1 MAKKVDFSS
10 IVESK
15 GESTWYKQAIDD
27 TARYKQAKEIEVEKN
42 ILAAR
47 AKYETEKNGKSIEER
62 KKLQKELNKYIK
74 QQHKQLEDECDD
86 YKKQLSEIE
95 LARDL
100 RNLEKLQQERKN
112 IYKQEEVDKANAQLS
127 LISDQI
133 KLDAEVTKVRSKDY
147 QAYVSLMQK
156 SDAIRLQASIQA
168 EKEARKLLASTLAKD
183 PTALKAFKNEGKD
196 KIKELKKQ
204 LKEANTV
211 QDINRAKQ
219 LKQQLKDE
227 KAARKQYLED
237 NADVIADADREVAE
251 NYRKELAEKD
261 ANSTVKRDGTINVD
275 KLKNSRDAAAA
286 SGDLAGQLSGA
297 LKVALGTGW
306 NKALSSVD
314 DYLAAYTQNFTSVTT
329 RLQNSGYTYENINK
343 VFKANTAANPY
354 VRYDKLLTKLNSLVE
369 EGVAKGVAQ
378 RAFLGTIAEEVATT
392 FDATQASLLQI
403 VRIQQTDTTAQR
415 LGLEANLTR
424 LFNYYF
430 GDTSYLSQA
439 FDSVQ
444 QTLIGTSSQMS
455 ADASIEFE
463 YIVQKWLGSLGSVG
477 VDSSTLQTIAE
488 GINYLGTGNVEAL
501 SSNSA
506 LQNLLVMSANRA
518 GLNYGT
524 LLTKGLNSSETN
536 TLLKSLIQYVQE
548 ISNSNNNVVKSA
560 YANLFGVKI
569 SDMAAFNNLD
579 STVINQIYQ
588 QAMTSNDT
596 ITELQWQLGQ
606 ADKRYHLSTKIQNLL
621 DNTFMG
627 IGMGVANNAATYGLY
642 KAASMLEAITGGINL
657 PVISI
662 MGNSFDPKMSL
673 EGLIKTGVV
682 GFSAIGQL
690 VSSIGNIFSGSALDI
705 NKWDVNTNKGKGFR
719 GFTNGNAVSQTT
731 SQATYVSNS
740 NATGTKQALVDQ
752 QKAEASTVSGE
763 EDKDNPFSKKATDE
777 GGADYWTNILLAI
790 QDAVTGVLDVR
801 VTNTV
806 QLAGMSNM
814 QYNDSSTAQGPS
826 TL

>member
-168 EKEARKLLASTLAKD
+168 EKEARKLLASALAKD
-183 PTALKAFKNEGKD
+183 STALKAYKAEGKD
-196 KIKELKKQ
+196 KLKELKKQ
-204 LKEANTV
+204 LKEANKAEDT
-211 QDINRAKQ
+211 NRATQ
-219 LKQQLKDE
+219 LKRQIKDE
-227 KAARKQYLED
+227 KEARSEIIASAEKETAESYRQQL
-237 NADVIADADREVAE
+237 AD
-251 NYRKELAEKD
+251 KD
-261 ANSTVKRDGTINVD
+261 ANSTIKRDGTINID

-286 SGDLAGQLSGA
+286 NGDLVGQLTGA

-306 NKALSSVD
+306 NKAMSSID
-314 DYLAAYTQNFTSVTT
+314 DYLATYTQNFTSVTT

-455 ADASIEFE
+455 AGASIEFE

-524 LLTKGLNSSETN
+524 ILTNGLGINDTN
-536 TLLKSLIQYVQE
+536 KLLKSLIQYVQE

-569 SDMAAFNNLD
+569 SDMAAFNNLN
-579 STVINQIYQ
+579 STVIDQLYQ
-588 QAMTSNDT
+588 QAMTSSDT
-596 ITELQWQLGQ
+596 ITELNWQLGQ

-752 QKAEASTVSGE
+752 QKAEASTVSGNDE
-763 EDKDNPFSKKATDE
+763 QENPFSKKATDE

-806 QLAGMSNM
+806 QLAGMNNT
-814 QYNDSSTAQGPS
+814 QYNDSSIAQGPG

>member
-27 TARYKQAKEIEVEKN
+27 TARYRQAKEIEVEKN

-47 AKYETEKNGKSIEER
+47 AKYEAEKNGKSIEER
-62 KKLQKELNKYIK
+62 KRLQKELNKYIK
-74 QQHKQLEDECDD
+74 QQHNQLEDECDD

-112 IYKQEEVDKANAQLS
+112 VYKQEEVDKANAQLS

-156 SDAIRLQASIQA
+156 SDAIRLQASVQA
-168 EKEARKLLASTLAKD
+168 EKEARKLLASALAKD
-183 PTALKAFKNEGKD
+183 STALKAYKAEGKD
-196 KIKELKKQ
+196 KLKELKKQ
-204 LKEANTV
+204 LKEANKAEDT
-211 QDINRAKQ
+211 NRAAQ
-219 LKQQLKDE
+219 LKQQIKDE
-227 KAARKQYLED
+227 KEARSEIIASAEKETAESYRQQL
-237 NADVIADADREVAE
+237 AD
-251 NYRKELAEKD
+251 KD
-261 ANSTVKRDGTINVD
+261 ANSTIKRDGTINID

-286 SGDLAGQLSGA
+286 NGDLVGQLTGA

-306 NKALSSVD
+306 NKAMSSVD

-506 LQNLLVMSANRA
+506 LQNLLVMSANKA

-524 LLTKGLNSSETN
+524 ILTNGLGINDTN
-536 TLLKSLIQYVQE
+536 KLLKSLIQYVQE

-579 STVINQIYQ
+579 NTVINQIYQ

-642 KAASMLEAITGGINL
+642 KAASMLEDITGGINL
-657 PVISI
+657 PLVSV
-662 MGNSFDPKMSL
+662 MGNSFDLKMSL
-673 EGLIKTGVV
+673 ESLIKTGVV

-763 EDKDNPFSKKATDE
+763 EDKDNPFSKKATDK

-801 VTNTV
+801 VTNTA
-806 QLAGMSNM
+806 QLAGNGNM

>member
-15 GESTWYKQAIDD
+15 GESTWYKKAIDE
-27 TARYKQAKEIEVEKN
+27 TARYRQAKEIEVEKN

-47 AKYETEKNGKSIEER
+47 ARYETEKNGKSIEER
-62 KKLQKELNKYIK
+62 KRLQKELNKYIK
-74 QQHKQLEDECDD
+74 QQYQQLEDECDD
-86 YKKQLSEIE
+86 YKKQLSEIQ
-95 LARDL
+95 LAREL

-112 IYKQEEVDKANAQLS
+112 IDKQEEVDKANAQLQ

-133 KLDAEVTKVRSKDY
+133 RLDADVAKVRSKDY

-156 SDAIRLQASIQA
+156 SDAIRLQASVQA
-168 EKEARKLLASTLAKD
+168 EKEARKLLASALAKD
-183 PTALKAFKNEGKD
+183 QTALKAYKAEGKD
-196 KIKELKKQ
+196 KLKELKNQ
-204 LKEANTV
+204 LKEANKAEDT
-211 QDINRAKQ
+211 NRAAQ
-219 LKQQLKDE
+219 LKQQIKDE
-227 KAARKQYLED
+227 KEARSEIIASAEKETAESYRQQL
-237 NADVIADADREVAE
+237 AD
-251 NYRKELAEKD
+251 KD
-261 ANSTVKRDGTINVD
+261 ANSAIKRDGTINID
-275 KLKNSRDAAAA
+275 KLKNSRDSAAAN
-286 SGDLAGQLSGA
+286 GDLVGQLAGA

-306 NKALSSVD
+306 NKAMSSVD

-455 ADASIEFE
+455 ANASIEFE

-506 LQNLLVMSANRA
+506 LQNLLVMSANKA

-524 LLTKGLNSSETN
+524 ILTNGLGINDTN
-536 TLLKSLIQYVQE
+536 KLLKSLIQYVQE

-579 STVINQIYQ
+579 NTVINQIYQ

-642 KAASMLEAITGGINL
+642 KAASMLEDITGGINL
-657 PVISI
+657 PLVSV
-662 MGNSFDPKMSL
+662 MGNSFDLKMSL

-752 QKAEASTVSGE
+752 QKAEASTVSGNE
-763 EDKDNPFSKKATDE
+763 EQENPFSKKATDE

-806 QLAGMSNM
+806 QLAGMTNT
-814 QYNDSSTAQGPS
+814 QYNDGSTSQGPG

>member
-27 TARYKQAKEIEVEKN
+27 TARYRQAKEIEVEKN

-62 KKLQKELNKYIK
+62 KRLQKELNKYIK
-74 QQHKQLEDECDD
+74 QQHNQLEDECDD

-112 IYKQEEVDKANAQLS
+112 VYKQEEVDKANAQLS
-127 LISDQI
+127 LIQDQI

-156 SDAIRLQASIQA
+156 SDAIRLQASVQA
-168 EKEARKLLASTLAKD
+168 EKEARKLLASALAKD
-183 PTALKAFKNEGKD
+183 STALKAYKAEGKD
-196 KIKELKKQ
+196 KLKELKKQ
-204 LKEANTV
+204 LKEANKAEDT
-211 QDINRAKQ
+211 NRATQ
-219 LKQQLKDE
+219 LKRQIKDE
-227 KAARKQYLED
+227 KEARSEIIASAEKETAESYRQQL
-237 NADVIADADREVAE
+237 AD
-251 NYRKELAEKD
+251 KD
-261 ANSTVKRDGTINVD
+261 ANSTVKRDGTINID

-286 SGDLAGQLSGA
+286 NGDLAGQLAGA
-297 LKVALGTGW
+297 LKVALGMGW
-306 NKALSSVD
+306 NKAMSSVD
-314 DYLAAYTQNFTSVTT
+314 DYLATYTQNFTSVTT

-588 QAMTSNDT
+588 QAMTSSDT
-596 ITELQWQLGQ
+596 ITELNWQLGQ

-657 PVISI
+657 PVISF

-673 EGLIKTGVV
+673 ESLIKTGVV

-752 QKAEASTVSGE
+752 QKAEASTVSGNDE
-763 EDKDNPFSKKATDE
+763 QENPFSKKATDK

-806 QLAGMSNM
+806 QLAGMNNT
-814 QYNDSSTAQGPS
+814 QYNDSSIAQGPG

>member
-1 MAKKVDFSS
+1 MAKKAYAGDIASGAGRDT
-10 IVESK
+10 E
-15 GESTWYKQAIDD
+15 YKKAIDD
-27 TARYKQAKEIEVEKN
+27 MAQYKELKLKEVEKN
-42 ILAAR
+42 IQNAR
-47 AKYETEKNGKSIEER
+47 LKYEADTNGKSLQER
-62 KKLQKELNKYIK
+62 KELEKAYSKYVEQQRKELDAYDE
-74 QQHKQLEDECDD
+74 QL
-86 YKKQLSEIE
+86 KEISY
-95 LARDL
+95 AREL
-100 RNLEKLQQERKN
+100 RNLRKLQQDRKN
-112 IYKQEEVDKANAQLS
+112 VFAQEEIDRANSDLALVT
-127 LISDQI
+127 DQI
-133 KLDAEVTKVRSKDY
+133 KFDAEVTKVRSKNY
-147 QAYVSLMQK
+147 QAYMNLMQN
-156 SDAIRLQASIQA
+156 ANHIQAMQTQANIQA
-168 EKEARKLLASTLAKD
+168 ERDARKLLASELAKD
-183 PTALKAFKNEGKD
+183 PTALKAYKAESKD
-196 KIKELKKQ
+196 KLKELKNQ
-204 LKEANTV
+204 LKDANKIKDT
-211 QDINRAKQ
+211 DRAKQ
-219 LKQQLKDE
+219 LKQQIKDE
-227 KAARKQYLED
+227 KEARSEIID
-237 NADVIADADREVAE
+237 SAE
-251 NYRKELAEKD
+251 KETAESYRKELAEKD
-261 ANSTVKRDGTINVD
+261 ANSTVKRDGTINID
-275 KLKNSRDAAAA
+275 KLKDSRDAAAA
-286 SGDLAGQLSGA
+286 NGDIAGQLAGA

-343 VFKANTAANPY
+343 VFKKNTAANPY
-354 VRYDKLLTKLNSLVE
+354 VRYDNLLTKLNSLVE
-369 EGVAKGVAQ
+369 EGIATNVAQ

-403 VRIQQTDTTAQR
+403 VRIQQSDTTAKR

-439 FDSVQ
+439 FDSIQ

-524 LLTKGLNSSETN
+524 LLTNGLNSSETN

-588 QAMTSNDT
+588 QAMTSSDT
-596 ITELQWQLGQ
+596 ITELNWQLGQ

-627 IGMGVANNAATYGLY
+627 IGMGVANNAATYGMY
-642 KAASMLEAITGGINL
+642 KAASMLEDITGGINL
-657 PVISI
+657 PLVSI
-662 MGNSFDPKMSL
+662 MGNSFDLKMSL
-673 EGLIKTGVV
+673 ESLIKTGVV

-752 QKAEASTVSGE
+752 QKSEASTVSGE
-763 EDKDNPFSKKATDE
+763 EEQDNPFSKKAE
-777 GGADYWTNILLAI
+777 NGQEADYWTNILLAI
-790 QDAVTGVLDVR
+790 RDAVTGVLDVK
-801 VTNTV
+801 VTNAV
-806 QLAGMSNM
+806 QLVGTGI
-814 QYNDSSTAQGPS
+814 YNDGNNAQNPG

>member
-15 GESTWYKQAIDD
+15 GESTWYKKAIDE
-27 TARYKQAKEIEVEKN
+27 TARYRQAKEIEVEKN

-47 AKYETEKNGKSIEER
+47 ARYETEQNGKSIEER
-62 KKLQKELNKYIK
+62 KRLQKELNKYIK

-86 YKKQLSEIE
+86 YKKQLSEIQ

-156 SDAIRLQASIQA
+156 SDAIRLQASVQA
-168 EKEARKLLASTLAKD
+168 EKEARKLLASALAKD
-183 PTALKAFKNEGKD
+183 STALKAYKAEGKD
-196 KIKELKKQ
+196 KLKELKKQ
-204 LKEANTV
+204 LKEANKAEDT
-211 QDINRAKQ
+211 NRAAQ
-219 LKQQLKDE
+219 LKQQIKDE
-227 KAARKQYLED
+227 KEARSEIIASAEKETAESYRQQL
-237 NADVIADADREVAE
+237 AD
-251 NYRKELAEKD
+251 KD
-261 ANSTVKRDGTINVD
+261 ANSTIKRDGTINID

-286 SGDLAGQLSGA
+286 NGDLVGQLTDA

-306 NKALSSVD
+306 NKAMSSVD

-455 ADASIEFE
+455 ANASIEFE

-506 LQNLLVMSANRA
+506 LQNLLVMSANKA

-524 LLTKGLNSSETN
+524 ILTNGLGINDTN
-536 TLLKSLIQYVQE
+536 KLLKSLIQYVQE

-642 KAASMLEAITGGINL
+642 KAASMLEDITGGINL
-657 PVISI
+657 PLVSV
-662 MGNSFDPKMSL
+662 MGNSFDLKMSL
-673 EGLIKTGVV
+673 ESLIKTGVV

-763 EDKDNPFSKKATDE
+763 EDKDNPFSKKATDK

-790 QDAVTGVLDVR
+790 QNAVTGILDVR
-801 VTNTV
+801 VTNTA

-814 QYNDSSTAQGPS
+814 QYSDSSTSQGPG

>member
-1 MAKKVDFSS
+1 MARKANLNST
-10 IVESK
+10 VESK

-27 TARYKQAKEIEVEKN
+27 TAKYRQAKEIEVEKN
-42 ILAAR
+42 ILAAK
-47 AKYETEKNGKSIEER
+47 AKYETEQNGKSIEER
-62 KKLQKELNKYIK
+62 KKLQKDLNKYIE
-74 QQHKQLEDECDD
+74 QQHKQLEDDCSE

-156 SDAIRLQASIQA
+156 SDAIRLHASIQA
-168 EKEARKLLASTLAKD
+168 EKEARKMLASALAKD
-183 PTALKAFKNEGKD
+183 PAALKAYKAESKD
-196 KIKELKKQ
+196 KLKELKNQ
-204 LKEANTV
+204 LKDANKLKDV
-211 QDINRAKQ
+211 DRAKQ
-219 LKQQLKDE
+219 LKQQIKDE
-227 KAARKQYLED
+227 KDARSEI
-237 NADVIADADREVAE
+237 IASAE
-251 NYRKELAEKD
+251 KETAESYRKELAEKD
-261 ANSTVKRDGTINVD
+261 ANSTVKRDGTINID
-275 KLKNSRDAAAA
+275 KLKDSRDAAAA
-286 SGDLAGQLSGA
+286 NGDIAGQLAGA

-314 DYLAAYTQNFTSVTT
+314 DYLATYTQNFTSVTT

-343 VFKANTAANPY
+343 VFKKNTAANPY
-354 VRYDKLLTKLNSLVE
+354 VRYDNLLTKLNSLVE
-369 EGVAKGVAQ
+369 EGIATNVAQ

-403 VRIQQTDTTAQR
+403 VRIQQSDTTAQR

-439 FDSVQ
+439 FDSIQ

-524 LLTKGLNSSETN
+524 LLTNGLNSSETN

-588 QAMTSNDT
+588 QAMTSSDT
-596 ITELQWQLGQ
+596 ISELNWQLGQ

-627 IGMGVANNAATYGLY
+627 IGMGVANNAATYGMY
-642 KAASMLEAITGGINL
+642 KAASMLEDITGGINL
-657 PVISI
+657 PLVSV
-662 MGNSFDPKMSL
+662 MGNSFDLKMSL
-673 EGLIKTGVV
+673 ESLIKTGVV

-690 VSSIGNIFSGSALDI
+690 VSSIGNIFSNSALDI

-752 QKAEASTVSGE
+752 QKSEASTVSGE
-763 EDKDNPFSKKATDE
+763 EEQDNPFSKKAE
-777 GGADYWTNILLAI
+777 NGQEADYWTNILLAI
-790 QDAVTGVLDVR
+790 RDAVTGVLDVK
-801 VTNTV
+801 VTNAV
-806 QLAGMSNM
+806 QLVGTGV
-814 QYNDSSTAQGPS
+814 YNDGNNAQNPG

>member
-15 GESTWYKQAIDD
+15 GESTWYKKAIDD
-27 TARYKQAKEIEVEKN
+27 AARYRQAKEIEVEKN

-47 AKYETEKNGKSIEER
+47 ARYETEKNGKSIEER
-62 KKLQKELNKYIK
+62 KRLQKELNKYIK
-74 QQHKQLEDECDD
+74 QQHNQLEDECDD

-112 IYKQEEVDKANAQLS
+112 IYKQEEVDNANAQLS

-156 SDAIRLQASIQA
+156 SDAIRLQASVQA
-168 EKEARKLLASTLAKD
+168 EKEARKLLASALAKD
-183 PTALKAFKNEGKD
+183 STALKAYKAEGKD
-196 KIKELKKQ
+196 KLKELKKQ
-204 LKEANTV
+204 LKEANKAEDT
-211 QDINRAKQ
+211 NRAAQ
-219 LKQQLKDE
+219 LKQQIKDE
-227 KAARKQYLED
+227 KEARSEIIASAEKETAESYRQQL
-237 NADVIADADREVAE
+237 AD
-251 NYRKELAEKD
+251 KD
-261 ANSTVKRDGTINVD
+261 ANSTIKRDGTINID

-286 SGDLAGQLSGA
+286 TGDLAGQLAGA
-297 LKVALGTGW
+297 LKVALGMGW
-306 NKALSSVD
+306 NKAMSSVD
-314 DYLAAYTQNFTSVTT
+314 DYLATYTQNFTSVTT

-506 LQNLLVMSANRA
+506 LQNLLVMSANKA

-524 LLTKGLNSSETN
+524 ILTNGLGINDTN
-536 TLLKSLIQYVQE
+536 KLLKSLIQYVQE

-579 STVINQIYQ
+579 NTVINQIYQ

-642 KAASMLEAITGGINL
+642 KAASMLEDITGGINL
-657 PVISI
+657 PLVSV
-662 MGNSFDPKMSL
+662 MGNSFDLKMSL
-673 EGLIKTGVV
+673 ESLIKTGVV

-752 QKAEASTVSGE
+752 QKAEASTVSGNDE
-763 EDKDNPFSKKATDE
+763 QENPFSKKAE
-777 GGADYWTNILLAI
+777 NGQEADYWTNILLVI
-790 QDAVTGVLDVR
+790 RDAVTGVLDVR
-801 VTNTV
+801 VTNAV

>member
-27 TARYKQAKEIEVEKN
+27 TARYRQAKEIEVEKN

-47 AKYETEKNGKSIEER
+47 ARYETEKNGKSIEER
-62 KKLQKELNKYIK
+62 KRLQKELNKYIK
-74 QQHKQLEDECDD
+74 QQHNQLEDECDD

-95 LARDL
+95 LARNL

-156 SDAIRLQASIQA
+156 SDAIRLQASVQA
-168 EKEARKLLASTLAKD
+168 EKEARKLLASALAKD
-183 PTALKAFKNEGKD
+183 STALKAYKAEGKD
-196 KIKELKKQ
+196 KLKELKKQ
-204 LKEANTV
+204 LKEANKAEDT
-211 QDINRAKQ
+211 NRAAQ
-219 LKQQLKDE
+219 LKQQIKDE
-227 KAARKQYLED
+227 KEARSEIIASAEKETAESYRQQL
-237 NADVIADADREVAE
+237 AD
-251 NYRKELAEKD
+251 KD
-261 ANSTVKRDGTINVD
+261 ANSTIKRDGTINID

-286 SGDLAGQLSGA
+286 NGDLVGQLTGA

-306 NKALSSVD
+306 NKAMSSVD

-455 ADASIEFE
+455 ANASIEFE

-506 LQNLLVMSANRA
+506 LQNLLVMSANKA

-524 LLTKGLNSSETN
+524 ILTNGLGINDTN
-536 TLLKSLIQYVQE
+536 KLLKSLIQYVQE

-579 STVINQIYQ
+579 NTVINQIYQ

-627 IGMGVANNAATYGLY
+627 IGMGVANNAATDGLY
-642 KAASMLEAITGGINL
+642 KAASTLEDITGGINL
-657 PVISI
+657 TLVSV
-662 MGNSFDPKMSL
+662 MGNSFDLKMSL
-673 EGLIKTGVV
+673 ESLIKTGIV

-752 QKAEASTVSGE
+752 QRAEASTVSGE
-763 EDKDNPFSKKATDE
+763 EDKDNPFSKKATDK

-806 QLAGMSNM
+806 QLAGMGNM
-814 QYNDSSTAQGPS
+814 QYNDGSTAQGPS

>member
-47 AKYETEKNGKSIEER
+47 ARYETEKNGKSIEER
-62 KKLQKELNKYIK
+62 KRLQKELNKYIK
-74 QQHKQLEDECDD
+74 QQHKQLEDECND
-86 YKKQLSEIE
+86 YTKQLSEIE

-127 LISDQI
+127 LIQDQI

-156 SDAIRLQASIQA
+156 SDAIRLQASVQA
-168 EKEARKLLASTLAKD
+168 EKEARKLLASALAKD
-183 PTALKAFKNEGKD
+183 STALKAYKAEGKD
-196 KIKELKKQ
+196 KLKELKKQ
-204 LKEANTV
+204 LKEANKAEDT
-211 QDINRAKQ
+211 NRATQ
-219 LKQQLKDE
+219 LKRQIKDE
-227 KAARKQYLED
+227 KEARSEIIASAEKETAESYRQQL
-237 NADVIADADREVAE
+237 AD
-251 NYRKELAEKD
+251 KD
-261 ANSTVKRDGTINVD
+261 ANSTIKRDGTINID

-286 SGDLAGQLSGA
+286 NGDLVGQLTGA

-306 NKALSSVD
+306 NKAMSSVD
-314 DYLAAYTQNFTSVTT
+314 DYLATYTQNFTSVTT

-455 ADASIEFE
+455 AGASIEFE

-524 LLTKGLNSSETN
+524 ILTNGLGINDTN
-536 TLLKSLIQYVQE
+536 KLLKSLIQYVQE

-569 SDMAAFNNLD
+569 SDMAAFNNLN
-579 STVINQIYQ
+579 STVIDQLYQ
-588 QAMTSNDT
+588 QAMTSSDT
-596 ITELQWQLGQ
+596 ITELNWQLGQ

-752 QKAEASTVSGE
+752 QKAEASTVSGNDE
-763 EDKDNPFSKKATDE
+763 QENPFSKKATDE

-806 QLAGMSNM
+806 QLAGMNNT
-814 QYNDSSTAQGPS
+814 QYNDSSIAQGPG

>member
-27 TARYKQAKEIEVEKN
+27 TARYRQAKEIEVEKN

-47 AKYETEKNGKSIEER
+47 ARYETEKNGKSIEER
-62 KKLQKELNKYIK
+62 KRLQKELNKYIK
-74 QQHKQLEDECDD
+74 QQHNQLEDECDD

-95 LARDL
+95 LARNL

-112 IYKQEEVDKANAQLS
+112 IYKQEEVDNANAQLS

-156 SDAIRLQASIQA
+156 SDAIRLQASVQA
-168 EKEARKLLASTLAKD
+168 EKEARKLLASALAKD
-183 PTALKAFKNEGKD
+183 STALKAYKAEGKD
-196 KIKELKKQ
+196 KLKELKKQ
-204 LKEANTV
+204 LKEANKAEDT
-211 QDINRAKQ
+211 NRAAQ
-219 LKQQLKDE
+219 LKQQIKDE
-227 KAARKQYLED
+227 KEARSEIIASAEKETAESYRQQL
-237 NADVIADADREVAE
+237 AD
-251 NYRKELAEKD
+251 KD
-261 ANSTVKRDGTINVD
+261 ANSTIKRDGTINID

-286 SGDLAGQLSGA
+286 NGDLVGQLAGA

-306 NKALSSVD
+306 NKAMSSVD

-343 VFKANTAANPY
+343 VFKSNTAANPY

-477 VDSSTLQTIAE
+477 VDSGTLQTIAE

-506 LQNLLVMSANRA
+506 LQNLLVMSANKA

-524 LLTKGLNSSETN
+524 ILTNGLGINDTN
-536 TLLKSLIQYVQE
+536 KLLKSLIQYVQE

-579 STVINQIYQ
+579 NTVINQIYQ

-642 KAASMLEAITGGINL
+642 KAASMLEDITGGINL
-657 PVISI
+657 PLVSV
-662 MGNSFDPKMSL
+662 MGNSFDLKMSL
-673 EGLIKTGVV
+673 ESLIKTGVV

-763 EDKDNPFSKKATDE
+763 EDKDNPFSKKATDK

-790 QDAVTGVLDVR
+790 QNAVTGILDVR
-801 VTNTV
+801 VTNTA

-814 QYNDSSTAQGPS
+814 QYSDSSTSQGPG

>member
-27 TARYKQAKEIEVEKN
+27 TARYRQTKEIEVEKN

-62 KKLQKELNKYIK
+62 KRLQKELNKYIK
-74 QQHKQLEDECDD
+74 QQHNQLEDECDD

-112 IYKQEEVDKANAQLS
+112 VYKQEEVDKANAQLS
-127 LISDQI
+127 LIQDQI

-156 SDAIRLQASIQA
+156 SDAIRLQASVQA
-168 EKEARKLLASTLAKD
+168 EKEARKLLASALAKD
-183 PTALKAFKNEGKD
+183 STALKAYKAEGKD
-196 KIKELKKQ
+196 KLKELKKQ
-204 LKEANTV
+204 LKEANKAEDT
-211 QDINRAKQ
+211 NRATQ
-219 LKQQLKDE
+219 LKRQIKDE
-227 KAARKQYLED
+227 KEARSEIIASAEKETAESYRQQL
-237 NADVIADADREVAE
+237 AD
-251 NYRKELAEKD
+251 KD
-261 ANSTVKRDGTINVD
+261 ANSTIKRDGTINID

-286 SGDLAGQLSGA
+286 NGDLVGQLTGA

-306 NKALSSVD
+306 NKAMSSID
-314 DYLAAYTQNFTSVTT
+314 DYLATYTQNFTSVTT

-455 ADASIEFE
+455 AGASIEFE

-524 LLTKGLNSSETN
+524 ILTNGLGINDTN
-536 TLLKSLIQYVQE
+536 KLLKSLIQYVQE

-569 SDMAAFNNLD
+569 SDMAAFNNLN
-579 STVINQIYQ
+579 STVIDQLYQ
-588 QAMTSNDT
+588 QAMTSSDT
-596 ITELQWQLGQ
+596 ITELNWQLGQ

-752 QKAEASTVSGE
+752 QKAEASTVSGNDE
-763 EDKDNPFSKKATDE
+763 QENPFSKKATDE

-806 QLAGMSNM
+806 QLAGMNNT
-814 QYNDSSTAQGPS
+814 QYNDSSIAQGPG

>member
-27 TARYKQAKEIEVEKN
+27 TARYRQAKEIEVEKN

-47 AKYETEKNGKSIEER
+47 ARYETEKNGKSIEER
-62 KKLQKELNKYIK
+62 KRLQKELNKYIK
-74 QQHKQLEDECDD
+74 QQHNQLEDECDD

-156 SDAIRLQASIQA
+156 SDAIRLQASVQA
-168 EKEARKLLASTLAKD
+168 EKEARKLLASALAKD
-183 PTALKAFKNEGKD
+183 STALKAYKAEGKD
-196 KIKELKKQ
+196 KLKELKKQ
-204 LKEANTV
+204 LKEANKAEDT
-211 QDINRAKQ
+211 NRAAQ
-219 LKQQLKDE
+219 LKQQIKDE
-227 KAARKQYLED
+227 KEARSEIIASAEKETAESYRQQL
-237 NADVIADADREVAE
+237 AD
-251 NYRKELAEKD
+251 KD
-261 ANSTVKRDGTINVD
+261 ANSTIKRDGTINTD

-286 SGDLAGQLSGA
+286 NGDLAGQLAGA

-306 NKALSSVD
+306 NKAMSSVD

-369 EGVAKGVAQ
+369 EGIAKGVAQ

-506 LQNLLVMSANRA
+506 LQNLLVMSANKA

-524 LLTKGLNSSETN
+524 ILTNGLGINDTN
-536 TLLKSLIQYVQE
+536 KLLKSLIQYVQE

-579 STVINQIYQ
+579 NTVINQIYQ

-642 KAASMLEAITGGINL
+642 KAASMLEDITGGINL
-657 PVISI
+657 PLVSV
-662 MGNSFDPKMSL
+662 MGNSFDLKMSL
-673 EGLIKTGVV
+673 ESLIKTGVV

-763 EDKDNPFSKKATDE
+763 EDKDNPFSKKAE
-777 GGADYWTNILLAI
+777 NGQEADYWTNILLVI
-790 QDAVTGVLDVR
+790 RDAVTGVLDVR
-801 VTNTV
+801 VTNAV

>member
-15 GESTWYKQAIDD
+15 GESTWYKKAIDD
-27 TARYKQAKEIEVEKN
+27 AARYRQAKEIEVEKN

-47 AKYETEKNGKSIEER
+47 ARYETEKNGKSIEER
-62 KKLQKELNKYIK
+62 KRLQKELNKYIK
-74 QQHKQLEDECDD
+74 QQHNQLEDECDD

-112 IYKQEEVDKANAQLS
+112 IYKQEEVDNANAQLS

-156 SDAIRLQASIQA
+156 SDAIRLQASVQA
-168 EKEARKLLASTLAKD
+168 EKEARKLLASALAKD
-183 PTALKAFKNEGKD
+183 STALKAYKAEGKD
-196 KIKELKKQ
+196 KLKELKKQ
-204 LKEANTV
+204 LKEANKAEDT
-211 QDINRAKQ
+211 NRAAQ
-219 LKQQLKDE
+219 LKQQIKDE
-227 KAARKQYLED
+227 KEARSEIIASAEKETAESYRQQL
-237 NADVIADADREVAE
+237 AD
-251 NYRKELAEKD
+251 KD
-261 ANSTVKRDGTINVD
+261 ANSTIKRDGTINID

-286 SGDLAGQLSGA
+286 TGDLAGQLAGA
-297 LKVALGTGW
+297 LKVALGMGW
-306 NKALSSVD
+306 NKAMSSVD
-314 DYLAAYTQNFTSVTT
+314 DYLATYTQNFTSVTT

-506 LQNLLVMSANRA
+506 LQNLLVMSANKA

-524 LLTKGLNSSETN
+524 ILTNGLGINDTN
-536 TLLKSLIQYVQE
+536 KLLKSLIQYVQE

-579 STVINQIYQ
+579 NTVINQIYQ

-642 KAASMLEAITGGINL
+642 KAASMLEDITGGINL
-657 PVISI
+657 PLVSV
-662 MGNSFDPKMSL
+662 MGNSFDLKMSL
-673 EGLIKTGVV
+673 ESLIKTGVV

-752 QKAEASTVSGE
+752 QKAEASTVSGNDE
-763 EDKDNPFSKKATDE
+763 QENPFSKKAE
-777 GGADYWTNILLAI
+777 NGQEADYWTNILLVI
-790 QDAVTGVLDVR
+790 RDAVTGVLDVR
-801 VTNTV
+801 VTNAV

-814 QYNDSSTAQGPS
+814 QYNDSSTAQGPG

>member
-27 TARYKQAKEIEVEKN
+27 TARYRQAKEIEVEKN

-62 KKLQKELNKYIK
+62 KRLQKELNKYIK
-74 QQHKQLEDECDD
+74 QQHNQLEDECDD

-112 IYKQEEVDKANAQLS
+112 VYKQEEVDKANAQLS
-127 LISDQI
+127 LIQDQI

-156 SDAIRLQASIQA
+156 SDAIRLQASVQA
-168 EKEARKLLASTLAKD
+168 EKEARKLLASALAKD
-183 PTALKAFKNEGKD
+183 STALKAYKAEGKD
-196 KIKELKKQ
+196 KLKELKKQ
-204 LKEANTV
+204 LKEANKAEDT
-211 QDINRAKQ
+211 NRATQ
-219 LKQQLKDE
+219 LKRQIKDE
-227 KAARKQYLED
+227 KEARSEIIASAEKETAESYRQQL
-237 NADVIADADREVAE
+237 AD
-251 NYRKELAEKD
+251 KD
-261 ANSTVKRDGTINVD
+261 ANSTIKRDGTINID

-286 SGDLAGQLSGA
+286 NGDLVGQLTGA

-306 NKALSSVD
+306 NKAMSSVD
-314 DYLAAYTQNFTSVTT
+314 DYLATYTQNFTSVTT

-455 ADASIEFE
+455 AGASIEFE

-524 LLTKGLNSSETN
+524 ILTNGLGINDTN
-536 TLLKSLIQYVQE
+536 KLLKSLIQYVQE

-569 SDMAAFNNLD
+569 SDMAAFNNLN
-579 STVINQIYQ
+579 STVIDQLYQ
-588 QAMTSNDT
+588 QAMTSSDT
-596 ITELQWQLGQ
+596 ITELNWQLGQ

-752 QKAEASTVSGE
+752 QKAEASTVSGNDE
-763 EDKDNPFSKKATDE
+763 QENPFSKKATDE

-806 QLAGMSNM
+806 QLAGMNNT
-814 QYNDSSTAQGPS
+814 QYNDSSIAQGPG

>member
-27 TARYKQAKEIEVEKN
+27 TARYRQAKEIEVEKN

-47 AKYETEKNGKSIEER
+47 ARYETEKNGKSIEER
-62 KKLQKELNKYIK
+62 KRLQKELNKYIK
-74 QQHKQLEDECDD
+74 QQHNQLEDECDD

-95 LARDL
+95 LARNL

-112 IYKQEEVDKANAQLS
+112 IYKQEEVDNANAQLS

-156 SDAIRLQASIQA
+156 SDAIRLQASVQA
-168 EKEARKLLASTLAKD
+168 EKEARKLLASALAKD
-183 PTALKAFKNEGKD
+183 STALKAYKAEGKD
-196 KIKELKKQ
+196 KLKELKKQ
-204 LKEANTV
+204 LKEANKAEDT
-211 QDINRAKQ
+211 NRAAQ
-219 LKQQLKDE
+219 LKQQIKDE
-227 KAARKQYLED
+227 KEARSEIIASAEKETAESYRQQL
-237 NADVIADADREVAE
+237 AD
-251 NYRKELAEKD
+251 KD
-261 ANSTVKRDGTINVD
+261 ANSTVKRDGTINID

-286 SGDLAGQLSGA
+286 NGDLVGQLTGA

-306 NKALSSVD
+306 NKAMSSVD

-477 VDSSTLQTIAE
+477 VDSGTLQTIAE

-506 LQNLLVMSANRA
+506 LQNLLVMSANKA

-524 LLTKGLNSSETN
+524 ILTNGLGINDTN
-536 TLLKSLIQYVQE
+536 KLLKSLIQYVQE

-579 STVINQIYQ
+579 NTVINQIYQ

-642 KAASMLEAITGGINL
+642 KAASMLEDITGGINL
-657 PVISI
+657 PLVSV
-662 MGNSFDPKMSL
+662 MGNSFDLKMSL
-673 EGLIKTGVV
+673 ESLIKTGVV

-752 QKAEASTVSGE
+752 QKAEASTVSGNDE
-763 EDKDNPFSKKATDE
+763 QENPFSKKATDK

-801 VTNTV
+801 ITNTA
-806 QLAGMSNM
+806 QLAGMGNM

>member
-27 TARYKQAKEIEVEKN
+27 TARYRQAKEIEVEKN

-47 AKYETEKNGKSIEER
+47 ARYETEKNGKSIEER
-62 KKLQKELNKYIK
+62 KRLQKELNKYIK
-74 QQHKQLEDECDD
+74 QQHNQLEDECDD

-112 IYKQEEVDKANAQLS
+112 VYKQEEVDKANAQLS

-156 SDAIRLQASIQA
+156 SDAIRLQASVQA
-168 EKEARKLLASTLAKD
+168 EKEARKLLASALAKD
-183 PTALKAFKNEGKD
+183 STALKAYKAEGKD
-196 KIKELKKQ
+196 KLKELKKQ
-204 LKEANTV
+204 LKEANKAEDT
-211 QDINRAKQ
+211 NRAAQ
-219 LKQQLKDE
+219 LKQQIKDE
-227 KAARKQYLED
+227 KEARSEIIASAEKETAESYRQQL
-237 NADVIADADREVAE
+237 AD
-251 NYRKELAEKD
+251 KD
-261 ANSTVKRDGTINVD
+261 ANSTIKRDGTINID

-286 SGDLAGQLSGA
+286 NGDLVGQLTGA

-306 NKALSSVD
+306 NKAMSSVD

-455 ADASIEFE
+455 ADESIEFE

-524 LLTKGLNSSETN
+524 LLTNGLNSSETN
-536 TLLKSLIQYVQE
+536 TLLKSLIQYVKE

-642 KAASMLEAITGGINL
+642 KAYA
-657 PVISI
+657 
-662 MGNSFDPKMSL
+662 
-673 EGLIKTGVV
+673 
-682 GFSAIGQL
+682 
-690 VSSIGNIFSGSALDI
+690 
-705 NKWDVNTNKGKGFR
+705 
-719 GFTNGNAVSQTT
+719 
-731 SQATYVSNS
+731 AT
-740 NATGTKQALVDQ
+740 
-752 QKAEASTVSGE
+752 
-763 EDKDNPFSKKATDE
+763 
-777 GGADYWTNILLAI
+777 LLATPI
-790 QDAVTGVLDVR
+790 PIPINVL
-801 VTNTV
+801 
-806 QLAGMSNM
+806 SN
-814 QYNDSSTAQGPS
+814 NF
-826 TL
+826 

>member
-1 MAKKVDFSS
+1 MARKANLNST
-10 IVESK
+10 VESK

-27 TARYKQAKEIEVEKN
+27 TAKYRQAKEIEVEKN
-42 ILAAR
+42 ILAAK
-47 AKYETEKNGKSIEER
+47 AKYETEQNGKSIEER
-62 KKLQKELNKYIK
+62 KKLQKDLNKYIE
-74 QQHKQLEDECDD
+74 QQHKQLEDDCSE

-156 SDAIRLQASIQA
+156 SDAIRLHASIQA
-168 EKEARKLLASTLAKD
+168 EKEARKMLASALAKD
-183 PTALKAFKNEGKD
+183 PAALKAYKAESKD
-196 KIKELKKQ
+196 KLKELKNQ
-204 LKEANTV
+204 LKDANKLKDV
-211 QDINRAKQ
+211 DRAKQ
-219 LKQQLKDE
+219 LKQQIKDE
-227 KAARKQYLED
+227 KDARSEI
-237 NADVIADADREVAE
+237 IASAE
-251 NYRKELAEKD
+251 KETAESYRKELAEKD
-261 ANSTVKRDGTINVD
+261 ANSAVKRDGTINID
-275 KLKNSRDAAAA
+275 KLKDSRDAAAA
-286 SGDLAGQLSGA
+286 NGDIAGQLAGA

-314 DYLAAYTQNFTSVTT
+314 DYLATYTQNFTSVTT

-343 VFKANTAANPY
+343 VFKKNTAANPY
-354 VRYDKLLTKLNSLVE
+354 VRYDNLLTKLNSLVE
-369 EGVAKGVAQ
+369 EGIATNVAQ

-403 VRIQQTDTTAQR
+403 VRIQQSDTTAQR

-439 FDSVQ
+439 FDSIQ

-518 GLNYGT
+518 GLNYGE
-524 LLTKGLNSSETN
+524 LLTNGLNSSETN

-588 QAMTSNDT
+588 QAMTSSDT
-596 ITELQWQLGQ
+596 ITELNWQLGQ

-627 IGMGVANNAATYGLY
+627 IGMGVANNAATYGMY
-642 KAASMLEAITGGINL
+642 KAASMLEDITGGINL
-657 PVISI
+657 PLVSI
-662 MGNSFDPKMSL
+662 MGNSFDLKMSL
-673 EGLIKTGVV
+673 ESLIKTGVV

-690 VSSIGNIFSGSALDI
+690 VSSIGNIFSNSALDI

-752 QKAEASTVSGE
+752 QKSEASTVSGE
-763 EDKDNPFSKKATDE
+763 EEQDNPFSKKAE
-777 GGADYWTNILLAI
+777 NGQEADYWTNILLAI
-790 QDAVTGVLDVR
+790 RDAVTGVLDVK
-801 VTNTV
+801 VTNAV
-806 QLAGMSNM
+806 QLVGTGV
-814 QYNDSSTAQGPS
+814 YNDGNNAQNPG

>member
-27 TARYKQAKEIEVEKN
+27 TARYRQAKEIEVEKN

-47 AKYETEKNGKSIEER
+47 ARYETEKNGKSIEER
-62 KKLQKELNKYIK
+62 KRLQKELNKYIK
-74 QQHKQLEDECDD
+74 QQHNQLEDECDD

-156 SDAIRLQASIQA
+156 SDAIRLQASVQA

-183 PTALKAFKNEGKD
+183 STALKAYKAEGKD
-196 KIKELKKQ
+196 KLKELKKQ
-204 LKEANTV
+204 LKEANKAEDT
-211 QDINRAKQ
+211 NRAAQ
-219 LKQQLKDE
+219 LKQQIKDE
-227 KAARKQYLED
+227 KEARSEIIASAEKETAESYRQQL
-237 NADVIADADREVAE
+237 AD
-251 NYRKELAEKD
+251 KD
-261 ANSTVKRDGTINVD
+261 ANSTIKRDGTINID

-286 SGDLAGQLSGA
+286 NGDLVGQLAGA

-306 NKALSSVD
+306 NKAMSSVD

-455 ADASIEFE
+455 ANASIEFE

-477 VDSSTLQTIAE
+477 VDNSTLQTIAE

-506 LQNLLVMSANRA
+506 LQNLLVMSANKA

-524 LLTKGLNSSETN
+524 ILTNGLGINDTN
-536 TLLKSLIQYVQE
+536 KLLKSLIQYVQE

-560 YANLFGVKI
+560 YTNLFGVKI
-569 SDMAAFNNLD
+569 SDMAEFNNLD

-588 QAMTSNDT
+588 QSMTSNDT

-642 KAASMLEAITGGINL
+642 KAASMLEDITGGINL
-657 PVISI
+657 PVISF

-752 QKAEASTVSGE
+752 QKAEASTVSGNDE
-763 EDKDNPFSKKATDE
+763 QENPFSKKAE
-777 GGADYWTNILLAI
+777 NGQEADYWTNILLAI
-790 QDAVTGVLDVR
+790 QNAVTGVLDVR

-806 QLAGMSNM
+806 QLAGISNT
-814 QYNDSSTAQGPS
+814 QYNDSSTAQGPG

>member
-27 TARYKQAKEIEVEKN
+27 TARYRQAKEIEVEKN

-47 AKYETEKNGKSIEER
+47 ARYETEKNGKSIEER
-62 KKLQKELNKYIK
+62 KRLQKELNKYIK
-74 QQHKQLEDECDD
+74 QQHNQLEDECDD

-95 LARDL
+95 LARNL

-156 SDAIRLQASIQA
+156 SDAIRLQASVQA
-168 EKEARKLLASTLAKD
+168 EKEARKLLASALAKD
-183 PTALKAFKNEGKD
+183 STALKAYKAEGKD
-196 KIKELKKQ
+196 KLKELKKQ
-204 LKEANTV
+204 LKEANKAEDT
-211 QDINRAKQ
+211 NRATQ
-219 LKQQLKDE
+219 LKQQIKDE
-227 KAARKQYLED
+227 KEARSEIIASAEKETAESYRQQL
-237 NADVIADADREVAE
+237 AD
-251 NYRKELAEKD
+251 KD
-261 ANSTVKRDGTINVD
+261 ANSTIKRDGTINID

-286 SGDLAGQLSGA
+286 NGDLVGQLAGA

-306 NKALSSVD
+306 NKAMSSVD

-343 VFKANTAANPY
+343 VFKSNTAANPY

-477 VDSSTLQTIAE
+477 VDSGTLQTIAE

-506 LQNLLVMSANRA
+506 LQNLLVMSANKA

-524 LLTKGLNSSETN
+524 ILTNGLGINDTN
-536 TLLKSLIQYVQE
+536 KLLKSLIQYVQE

-579 STVINQIYQ
+579 NTVINQIYQ

-642 KAASMLEAITGGINL
+642 KAASMLEDITGGINL
-657 PVISI
+657 PLVSV
-662 MGNSFDPKMSL
+662 MGNSFDLKMSL
-673 EGLIKTGVV
+673 ESLIKTGVV

-690 VSSIGNIFSGSALDI
+690 VSSIGNIFNGSALDI
-705 NKWDVNTNKGKGFR
+705 NKWDVNTNKGNGFR

-752 QKAEASTVSGE
+752 QKAEASTVSGNDE
-763 EDKDNPFSKKATDE
+763 QENPFSKKAE
-777 GGADYWTNILLAI
+777 NGQEADYWTNILLVI
-790 QDAVTGVLDVR
+790 RDAVTGVLDVR
-801 VTNTV
+801 VTNAV

-814 QYNDSSTAQGPS
+814 QYNDSSTAQGPG

>member
-27 TARYKQAKEIEVEKN
+27 TARYRQAKEIEVEKN

-62 KKLQKELNKYIK
+62 KRLQKELNKYIK
-74 QQHKQLEDECDD
+74 QQHNQLEDECDD

-112 IYKQEEVDKANAQLS
+112 VYKQEEVDKANAQLS
-127 LISDQI
+127 LIQDQI

-156 SDAIRLQASIQA
+156 SDAIRLQASVQA
-168 EKEARKLLASTLAKD
+168 EKEARKLLASALAKD
-183 PTALKAFKNEGKD
+183 STALKAYKAEGKD
-196 KIKELKKQ
+196 KLKELKKQ
-204 LKEANTV
+204 LKEANKAEDT
-211 QDINRAKQ
+211 NRATQ
-219 LKQQLKDE
+219 LKRQIKDE
-227 KAARKQYLED
+227 KEARSEIIASAEKETAESYRQQL
-237 NADVIADADREVAE
+237 AD
-251 NYRKELAEKD
+251 KD
-261 ANSTVKRDGTINVD
+261 ANSTIKRDGTINID

-286 SGDLAGQLSGA
+286 NGDLVGQLTGA

-306 NKALSSVD
+306 NKAMSSVD
-314 DYLAAYTQNFTSVTT
+314 DYLATYTQNFTSVTT

-455 ADASIEFE
+455 AGASIEFE

-524 LLTKGLNSSETN
+524 ILTNGLDINDTN
-536 TLLKSLIQYVQE
+536 KLLKSLIQYVQE

-569 SDMAAFNNLD
+569 SDMAAFNNLN
-579 STVINQIYQ
+579 STVIDQLYQ
-588 QAMTSNDT
+588 QAMTSSDT
-596 ITELQWQLGQ
+596 ITELNWQLGQ

-752 QKAEASTVSGE
+752 QKAEASTVSGNDE
-763 EDKDNPFSKKATDE
+763 QENPFSKKATDE

-806 QLAGMSNM
+806 QLAGMNNT
-814 QYNDSSTAQGPS
+814 QYNDSSIAQGPG

>member
-15 GESTWYKQAIDD
+15 GESTWYKKAIDE
-27 TARYKQAKEIEVEKN
+27 TARYRQAKEIEVEKN

-47 AKYETEKNGKSIEER
+47 ARYETEKNGKSIEER
-62 KKLQKELNKYIK
+62 KRLQKELNKYIK
-74 QQHKQLEDECDD
+74 QQHNQLEDECDD

-156 SDAIRLQASIQA
+156 SDAIRLQASVQA
-168 EKEARKLLASTLAKD
+168 EKEARKLLASALAKD
-183 PTALKAFKNEGKD
+183 STALKAYKAEGKD
-196 KIKELKKQ
+196 KLKELKKQ
-204 LKEANTV
+204 LKEANKAEDT
-211 QDINRAKQ
+211 NRATQ
-219 LKQQLKDE
+219 LKQQIKDE
-227 KAARKQYLED
+227 KEARSEIIASAEKETAESYRQQL
-237 NADVIADADREVAE
+237 AD
-251 NYRKELAEKD
+251 KD
-261 ANSTVKRDGTINVD
+261 ANSTIKRDGTINID

-286 SGDLAGQLSGA
+286 NGDLVGQLTGA

-306 NKALSSVD
+306 NKAMSSVD
-314 DYLAAYTQNFTSVTT
+314 DYLSTYTQNFTSVTT

-392 FDATQASLLQI
+392 FDATQTSLLQI
-403 VRIQQTDTTAQR
+403 VRIQQADTTAQR
-415 LGLEANLTR
+415 LGLEANFTR
-424 LFNYYF
+424 LLNYYS

-524 LLTKGLNSSETN
+524 ILTNGLGINDTN

-579 STVINQIYQ
+579 STVIDQIYQ
-588 QAMTSNDT
+588 QAMTSSDT

-627 IGMGVANNAATYGLY
+627 IGMGVANNPATYGLY

-657 PVISI
+657 PLVSI
-662 MGNSFDPKMSL
+662 MGNSFDLKMSL
-673 EGLIKTGVV
+673 ESLIKTGVV

-763 EDKDNPFSKKATDE
+763 EDKDNPFSKKATDK

-790 QDAVTGVLDVR
+790 QNAVTGVLDVR

-806 QLAGMSNM
+806 QLAGMSNT
-814 QYNDSSTAQGPS
+814 QYNDSSTAQGPG

>member
-1 MAKKVDFSS
+1 MATRASAGDTTRGFGRDNEYKK
-10 IVESK
+10 
-15 GESTWYKQAIDD
+15 AIDD
-27 TARYKQAKEIEVEKN
+27 MAQYQELKLKEVNKN
-42 ILAAR
+42 IADAWV
-47 AKYETEKNGKSIEER
+47 KYEADANGKSLQER
-62 KKLQKELNKYIK
+62 KKAQKAYNDYVKDQKDELDEYKK
-74 QQHKQLEDECDD
+74 SLEDIS
-86 YKKQLSEIE
+86 Y
-95 LARDL
+95 AREL
-100 RNLEKLQQERKN
+100 RNLRKLEQNRKN
-112 IYKQEEVDKANAQLS
+112 VFAQEEIDRANSDLALVT
-127 LISDQI
+127 DQI
-133 KLDAEVTKVRSKDY
+133 KFDAEVTKVRSKNY
-147 QAYVSLMQK
+147 QAYMNLMQN
-156 SDAIRLQASIQA
+156 ANHIQAMQTQANIQA
-168 EKEARKLLASTLAKD
+168 EKEARKMLASALAKD
-183 PTALKAFKNEGKD
+183 PTALKAYKAESKD
-196 KIKELKKQ
+196 KLKELKNQ
-204 LKEANTV
+204 LKEANKAE
-211 QDINRAKQ
+211 DANRAKQ
-219 LKQQLKDE
+219 LKQQIKDE
-227 KAARKQYLED
+227 KEARSEIIDSAEKET
-237 NADVIADADREVAE
+237 AE

-261 ANSTVKRDGTINVD
+261 ANSTVKRDGTINID
-275 KLKNSRDAAAA
+275 KLKDSRDAAAA
-286 SGDLAGQLSGA
+286 NGDIAGQLAGA

-314 DYLAAYTQNFTSVTT
+314 DYLATYTQNFTSVTT

-343 VFKANTAANPY
+343 VFKKNTAANPY
-354 VRYDKLLTKLNSLVE
+354 VRYDNLLTKLNSLVE
-369 EGVAKGVAQ
+369 EGIATNVAQ

-403 VRIQQTDTTAQR
+403 VRIQQSDTTAQR

-439 FDSVQ
+439 FDSIQ

-518 GLNYGT
+518 GLNYGE
-524 LLTKGLNSSETN
+524 LLTNGLNSSETN

-588 QAMTSNDT
+588 QAMTSSDT
-596 ITELQWQLGQ
+596 ISELNWQLGQ

-627 IGMGVANNAATYGLY
+627 IGMGVANNAATYGIY
-642 KAASMLEAITGGINL
+642 KAASMLEDITGGINL
-657 PVISI
+657 PLVSV
-662 MGNSFDPKMSL
+662 MGNSFDLKMSL
-673 EGLIKTGVV
+673 ESLIKTGVV

-690 VSSIGNIFSGSALDI
+690 VSSIGNIFSNSALDI

-752 QKAEASTVSGE
+752 QKSEASTVSGE
-763 EDKDNPFSKKATDE
+763 EEQDNPFSKKAE
-777 GGADYWTNILLAI
+777 NGQEADYWTNILLAI
-790 QDAVTGVLDVR
+790 RDAVTGASADSVMKVR
-801 VTNTV
+801 VTNAV
-806 QLAGMSNM
+806 QLAGMNNV
-814 QYNDSSTAQGPS
+814 QYNDGNNAQNPG

>member
-27 TARYKQAKEIEVEKN
+27 TARYRQAKEIEVEKN

-62 KKLQKELNKYIK
+62 KRLQKELNKYIK
-74 QQHKQLEDECDD
+74 QQHNQLEDECDD

-147 QAYVSLMQK
+147 QAYVSLMQE
-156 SDAIRLQASIQA
+156 SDAIRLQASVKA
-168 EKEARKLLASTLAKD
+168 EKEARKLLASALAKD
-183 PTALKAFKNEGKD
+183 STALKAYKAEGKD
-196 KIKELKKQ
+196 KLKELKKQ
-204 LKEANTV
+204 LKEANKAEDT
-211 QDINRAKQ
+211 NRATQ
-219 LKQQLKDE
+219 LKQQIKDE
-227 KAARKQYLED
+227 KEARSEIIASAEKETAESYRQQL
-237 NADVIADADREVAE
+237 AD
-251 NYRKELAEKD
+251 KD
-261 ANSTVKRDGTINVD
+261 ANSTIKRDGTINTD

-286 SGDLAGQLSGA
+286 NGDLAGQLVGA

-306 NKALSSVD
+306 NKAMSSVD

-506 LQNLLVMSANRA
+506 LQNLLVMSANKA

-524 LLTKGLNSSETN
+524 ILTNGLGINDTN
-536 TLLKSLIQYVQE
+536 KLLKSLIQYVQE

-579 STVINQIYQ
+579 NTVINQIYQ

-657 PVISI
+657 PVISF

-752 QKAEASTVSGE
+752 QKAEASTVSGNDE
-763 EDKDNPFSKKATDE
+763 QENPFSKKAE
-777 GGADYWTNILLAI
+777 NGQEADYWTNILLVI
-790 QDAVTGVLDVR
+790 RDAVTGVLDVR
-801 VTNTV
+801 VTNAV

-814 QYNDSSTAQGPS
+814 QYNDSSTAQGPG

>member
-27 TARYKQAKEIEVEKN
+27 TARYRQAKEIEVEKN

-62 KKLQKELNKYIK
+62 KRLQKELNKYIK
-74 QQHKQLEDECDD
+74 QQHNQLEDECDD

-112 IYKQEEVDKANAQLS
+112 VYKQEEVDKANAQLS
-127 LISDQI
+127 LIQDQI

-156 SDAIRLQASIQA
+156 SDAIRLQASVQA
-168 EKEARKLLASTLAKD
+168 EKEARKLLASALAKD
-183 PTALKAFKNEGKD
+183 STALKAYKAEGKD
-196 KIKELKKQ
+196 KLKELKKQ
-204 LKEANTV
+204 LKEANKAEDT
-211 QDINRAKQ
+211 NRATQ
-219 LKQQLKDE
+219 LKRQIKDE
-227 KAARKQYLED
+227 KEARSEIIASAEKETAESYRQQL
-237 NADVIADADREVAE
+237 AD
-251 NYRKELAEKD
+251 KD
-261 ANSTVKRDGTINVD
+261 ANSTVKRDGTINID

-286 SGDLAGQLSGA
+286 NGDLAGQLAGA
-297 LKVALGTGW
+297 LKVALGMGW
-306 NKALSSVD
+306 NKAMSSVD
-314 DYLAAYTQNFTSVTT
+314 DYLATYTQNFTSVTT

-455 ADASIEFE
+455 AGASIEFE

-524 LLTKGLNSSETN
+524 LLTNGLNSSETN

-588 QAMTSNDT
+588 QAMTSSDT
-596 ITELQWQLGQ
+596 ITELNWQLGQ

-657 PVISI
+657 PVISF

-673 EGLIKTGVV
+673 ESLIKTGVV

-752 QKAEASTVSGE
+752 QKAEASTVSGNDE
-763 EDKDNPFSKKATDE
+763 QENPFSKKATDK

-806 QLAGMSNM
+806 QLAGMNNT
-814 QYNDSSTAQGPS
+814 QYNDSSIAQGPG

>member
-27 TARYKQAKEIEVEKN
+27 TARYRQAKEIEVEKN

-62 KKLQKELNKYIK
+62 KRLQKELNKYIK
-74 QQHKQLEDECDD
+74 QQHNQLEDECDD

-112 IYKQEEVDKANAQLS
+112 VYKQEEVDKANAQLS
-127 LISDQI
+127 LIQDQI

-156 SDAIRLQASIQA
+156 SDAIRLQASVQA
-168 EKEARKLLASTLAKD
+168 EKEARKLLASALAKD
-183 PTALKAFKNEGKD
+183 STALKAYKAEGKD
-196 KIKELKKQ
+196 KLKELKKQ
-204 LKEANTV
+204 LKEANKAEDT
-211 QDINRAKQ
+211 NRATQ
-219 LKQQLKDE
+219 LKRQIKDE
-227 KAARKQYLED
+227 KEARSEIIASAEKETAESYRQQL
-237 NADVIADADREVAE
+237 AD
-251 NYRKELAEKD
+251 KD
-261 ANSTVKRDGTINVD
+261 ANSTVKRDGTINID
-275 KLKNSRDAAAA
+275 KLKNSRDAVAAN
-286 SGDLAGQLSGA
+286 GNLAGQLAGA
-297 LKVALGTGW
+297 LKVALGMGW
-306 NKALSSVD
+306 NKAMSSVD
-314 DYLAAYTQNFTSVTT
+314 DYLATYTQNFTSVTT

-657 PVISI
+657 PVISF

-673 EGLIKTGVV
+673 ESLIKTGVV

>member
-27 TARYKQAKEIEVEKN
+27 TARYRQAKEIEVEKN

-62 KKLQKELNKYIK
+62 KRLQKELNKYIK
-74 QQHKQLEDECDD
+74 QQHNQLEDECDD

-112 IYKQEEVDKANAQLS
+112 VYKQEEVDKANAQLS
-127 LISDQI
+127 LIQDQI

-156 SDAIRLQASIQA
+156 SDAIRLQASVQA

-183 PTALKAFKNEGKD
+183 STALKAYKAEGKD
-196 KIKELKKQ
+196 KLKELKKQ
-204 LKEANTV
+204 LKEANKAEDT
-211 QDINRAKQ
+211 NRATQ
-219 LKQQLKDE
+219 LKRQIKDE
-227 KAARKQYLED
+227 KEARSEIIASAEKETAESYRQQL
-237 NADVIADADREVAE
+237 AD
-251 NYRKELAEKD
+251 KD
-261 ANSTVKRDGTINVD
+261 ANSTVKRDGTINID

-286 SGDLAGQLSGA
+286 NGNLAGQLAGA
-297 LKVALGTGW
+297 LKVALGMGW
-306 NKALSSVD
+306 NKAMSSVD
-314 DYLAAYTQNFTSVTT
+314 DYLATYTQNFTSVTT

-524 LLTKGLNSSETN
+524 LLTNGLNSSETN

-569 SDMAAFNNLD
+569 SDMAAFNNLN
-579 STVINQIYQ
+579 STVIDQLYQ
-588 QAMTSNDT
+588 QAMTSSDT
-596 ITELQWQLGQ
+596 ITELNWQLGQ

-642 KAASMLEAITGGINL
+642 KAASMLESITGGINL

-752 QKAEASTVSGE
+752 QKAEASTVSGNDE
-763 EDKDNPFSKKATDE
+763 QENPFSKKATDE

-806 QLAGMSNM
+806 QLAGMNNT
-814 QYNDSSTAQGPS
+814 QYNDSSIAQGPG

>member
-27 TARYKQAKEIEVEKN
+27 AARYRQAKEIEVEKN

-47 AKYETEKNGKSIEER
+47 ARYETEKNGKSIEER
-62 KKLQKELNKYIK
+62 KRLQKELNKYIK
-74 QQHKQLEDECDD
+74 QQHNQLEDECDD

-112 IYKQEEVDKANAQLS
+112 VYKQEEVDKANAQLS
-127 LISDQI
+127 LIQDQI

-156 SDAIRLQASIQA
+156 SDAIRLQASVQA

-183 PTALKAFKNEGKD
+183 STALKAYKAEGKD
-196 KIKELKKQ
+196 KLKELKKQ
-204 LKEANTV
+204 LKEANKAEDT
-211 QDINRAKQ
+211 NRATQ
-219 LKQQLKDE
+219 LKRQIKDE
-227 KAARKQYLED
+227 KEARSEIIASAEKETAESYRQQL
-237 NADVIADADREVAE
+237 AD
-251 NYRKELAEKD
+251 KD
-261 ANSTVKRDGTINVD
+261 ANSTVKRDGTINID

-286 SGDLAGQLSGA
+286 NGNLAGQLAGA
-297 LKVALGTGW
+297 LKVALGMGW
-306 NKALSSVD
+306 NKAMSSVD
-314 DYLAAYTQNFTSVTT
+314 DYLATYTQNFTSVTT

-455 ADASIEFE
+455 ANASIEFE

-524 LLTKGLNSSETN
+524 LLTNGLNSSETN

-569 SDMAAFNNLD
+569 SDMAAFNNLN
-579 STVINQIYQ
+579 STVIDQLYQ
-588 QAMTSNDT
+588 QAMTSSDT
-596 ITELQWQLGQ
+596 ITELNWQLGQ

-642 KAASMLEAITGGINL
+642 KAASMLESITGGINL

-752 QKAEASTVSGE
+752 QKAEASTVSGNDE
-763 EDKDNPFSKKATDE
+763 QENPFSKKATDE

-806 QLAGMSNM
+806 QLAGMGNM
-814 QYNDSSTAQGPS
+814 QYNDSSIAQGPG

>member
-27 TARYKQAKEIEVEKN
+27 TARYRQAKEIEVEKN

-47 AKYETEKNGKSIEER
+47 ARYETEKNGKSIEER
-62 KKLQKELNKYIK
+62 KRLQKELNKYIK
-74 QQHKQLEDECDD
+74 QQHNQLEDECDD

-156 SDAIRLQASIQA
+156 SDAIRLQASVQA
-168 EKEARKLLASTLAKD
+168 EKEARKLLASALAKD
-183 PTALKAFKNEGKD
+183 STALKAYKAEGKD
-196 KIKELKKQ
+196 KLKELKKQ
-204 LKEANTV
+204 LKEANKAEDT
-211 QDINRAKQ
+211 NRAAQ
-219 LKQQLKDE
+219 LKQQIKDE
-227 KAARKQYLED
+227 KEARSEIIASAEKETAESYRQQL
-237 NADVIADADREVAE
+237 AD
-251 NYRKELAEKD
+251 KD
-261 ANSTVKRDGTINVD
+261 ANSTIKRDGTINID

-286 SGDLAGQLSGA
+286 NGDLAGQLAGA

-306 NKALSSVD
+306 NKAMSSVD

-477 VDSSTLQTIAE
+477 VDNSTLQTIAE

-506 LQNLLVMSANRA
+506 LQNLLVMSANKA

-524 LLTKGLNSSETN
+524 ILTNGLGINDTN
-536 TLLKSLIQYVQE
+536 KLLKSLIQYVQE

-579 STVINQIYQ
+579 NTVINQIYQ

-657 PVISI
+657 PVISF

-752 QKAEASTVSGE
+752 QRAEASTVSGE
-763 EDKDNPFSKKATDE
+763 EDKDNPFSKKAE
-777 GGADYWTNILLAI
+777 NGQEADYWTNILLVI
-790 QDAVTGVLDVR
+790 RDAVTGVLDVR

-806 QLAGMSNM
+806 QLAGMGNM

>member
-15 GESTWYKQAIDD
+15 GESTWYKKAIKE
-27 TARYKQAKEIEVEKN
+27 TARYRQAKEIEVEKN

-47 AKYETEKNGKSIEER
+47 ARYETEKNGKSIEER
-62 KKLQKELNKYIK
+62 KRLQKELNKYIK
-74 QQHKQLEDECDD
+74 QQHNQLEDECDD

-95 LARDL
+95 LARNL

-156 SDAIRLQASIQA
+156 SDAIRLQASVQA
-168 EKEARKLLASTLAKD
+168 EKEARKLLASALAKD
-183 PTALKAFKNEGKD
+183 STALKAYKAEGKD
-196 KIKELKKQ
+196 KLKELKKQ
-204 LKEANTV
+204 LKEANKAEDT
-211 QDINRAKQ
+211 NRAAQ
-219 LKQQLKDE
+219 LKQQIKDE
-227 KAARKQYLED
+227 KEARSEIIASAEKETAESYRQQL
-237 NADVIADADREVAE
+237 AD
-251 NYRKELAEKD
+251 KD
-261 ANSTVKRDGTINVD
+261 ANSTIKRDGTINID

-286 SGDLAGQLSGA
+286 NGDLVGQLTGA

-306 NKALSSVD
+306 NKAMSSVD
-314 DYLAAYTQNFTSVTT
+314 DYLSTYTQNFTSVTT

-455 ADASIEFE
+455 ADASIEFD

-477 VDSSTLQTIAE
+477 VDSGTLQTIAE

-506 LQNLLVMSANRA
+506 LQNLLVMSANKA

-524 LLTKGLNSSETN
+524 ILTNGLGINDTN

-579 STVINQIYQ
+579 STVIDQIYQ

-596 ITELQWQLGQ
+596 ISELNWQLGQ
-606 ADKRYHLSTKIQNLL
+606 AGKRYHLSTKIQNLL

-657 PVISI
+657 PVVSF

-752 QKAEASTVSGE
+752 QKAEASTVSGNDE
-763 EDKDNPFSKKATDE
+763 QENPFSKKAE
-777 GGADYWTNILLAI
+777 NGQEADYWTNILLVI
-790 QDAVTGVLDVR
+790 RDAVTGVLDVR
-801 VTNTV
+801 VTNAV
-806 QLAGMSNM
+806 QVASTSDTK
-814 QYNDSSTAQGPS
+814 YNDSSTAQGPG

>member
-27 TARYKQAKEIEVEKN
+27 TARYRQAKEIEVEKN

-62 KKLQKELNKYIK
+62 KRLQKELNKYIK
-74 QQHKQLEDECDD
+74 QQHNQLEDECDD

-112 IYKQEEVDKANAQLS
+112 VYKQEEVDKANAQLS
-127 LISDQI
+127 LIQDQI

-156 SDAIRLQASIQA
+156 SDAIRLQASVQA
-168 EKEARKLLASTLAKD
+168 EKEARKLLASALAKD
-183 PTALKAFKNEGKD
+183 STALKAYKAEGKD
-196 KIKELKKQ
+196 KLKELKKQ
-204 LKEANTV
+204 LKEANKAEDT
-211 QDINRAKQ
+211 NRATQ
-219 LKQQLKDE
+219 LKRQIKDE
-227 KAARKQYLED
+227 KEARSEIIASAEKETAESYRQQL
-237 NADVIADADREVAE
+237 AD
-251 NYRKELAEKD
+251 KD
-261 ANSTVKRDGTINVD
+261 ANSTVKRDGTINID

-286 SGDLAGQLSGA
+286 NGNLAGQLAGA
-297 LKVALGTGW
+297 LKVALGMGW
-306 NKALSSVD
+306 NKAMSSVD
-314 DYLAAYTQNFTSVTT
+314 DYLATYTQNFTSVTT

-455 ADASIEFE
+455 AGASIEFE

-524 LLTKGLNSSETN
+524 ILTNGLGINDTN
-536 TLLKSLIQYVQE
+536 KLLKSLIQYVQE

-569 SDMAAFNNLD
+569 SDMAAFNNLN
-579 STVINQIYQ
+579 STVIDQLYQ
-588 QAMTSNDT
+588 QAMTSSDT
-596 ITELQWQLGQ
+596 ITELNWQLGQ

>member
-27 TARYKQAKEIEVEKN
+27 TARYRQAKEIEVEKN

-47 AKYETEKNGKSIEER
+47 ARYETEKNGKSIEER
-62 KKLQKELNKYIK
+62 KRLQKELNKYIK
-74 QQHKQLEDECDD
+74 QQHNQLEDECDD

-95 LARDL
+95 LARNL

-112 IYKQEEVDKANAQLS
+112 IYKQEEVDNANAQLS

-156 SDAIRLQASIQA
+156 SDAIRLQASVQA
-168 EKEARKLLASTLAKD
+168 EKEARKLLASALAKD
-183 PTALKAFKNEGKD
+183 STALKAYKAEGKD
-196 KIKELKKQ
+196 KLKELKKQ
-204 LKEANTV
+204 LKEANKAEDT
-211 QDINRAKQ
+211 NRAAQ
-219 LKQQLKDE
+219 LKQQIKDE
-227 KAARKQYLED
+227 KEARSEIIASAEKETAESYRQQL
-237 NADVIADADREVAE
+237 AD
-251 NYRKELAEKD
+251 KD
-261 ANSTVKRDGTINVD
+261 ANSTIKRDGTINID

-286 SGDLAGQLSGA
+286 NGDLVGQLAGA

-306 NKALSSVD
+306 NKAMSSVD

-343 VFKANTAANPY
+343 VFKSNTAANPY

-477 VDSSTLQTIAE
+477 VDSGTLQTIAE

-506 LQNLLVMSANRA
+506 LQNLLVMSANKA

-524 LLTKGLNSSETN
+524 ILTNGLGINDTN
-536 TLLKSLIQYVQE
+536 KLLKSLIQYVQE

-579 STVINQIYQ
+579 NTVINQIYQ

-642 KAASMLEAITGGINL
+642 KAASMLEDITGGINL
-657 PVISI
+657 PLVSV
-662 MGNSFDPKMSL
+662 MGNSFDLKMSL
-673 EGLIKTGVV
+673 ESLIKTGVV

-763 EDKDNPFSKKATDE
+763 EDKDNPFSKKATDK

-790 QDAVTGVLDVR
+790 QNAVTGILDVR
-801 VTNTV
+801 VTNNV
-806 QLAGMSNM
+806 QLAGMSNT
-814 QYNDSSTAQGPS
+814 QYSDSSTSQGPG

>member
-27 TARYKQAKEIEVEKN
+27 TARYRQAKEIEVEKN

-62 KKLQKELNKYIK
+62 KRLQKELNKYIK
-74 QQHKQLEDECDD
+74 QQHNQLEDECDD

-112 IYKQEEVDKANAQLS
+112 VYKQEEVDKANAQLS
-127 LISDQI
+127 LIQDQI

-156 SDAIRLQASIQA
+156 SDAIRLQASVQA

-183 PTALKAFKNEGKD
+183 STALKAYKAEGKD
-196 KIKELKKQ
+196 KLKELKKQ
-204 LKEANTV
+204 LKEANKAEDT
-211 QDINRAKQ
+211 NRATQ
-219 LKQQLKDE
+219 LKRQIKDE
-227 KAARKQYLED
+227 KEARSEIIASAEKETAESYRQQL
-237 NADVIADADREVAE
+237 AD
-251 NYRKELAEKD
+251 KD
-261 ANSTVKRDGTINVD
+261 ANSTVKRDGTINID

-286 SGDLAGQLSGA
+286 NGNLAGQLAGA
-297 LKVALGTGW
+297 LKVALGMGW
-306 NKALSSVD
+306 NKAMSSVD
-314 DYLAAYTQNFTSVTT
+314 DYLATYTQNFTSVTT

-455 ADASIEFE
+455 ANASIEFE

-524 LLTKGLNSSETN
+524 LLTNGLNSSETN

-548 ISNSNNNVVKSA
+548 ISNSSNNVVKSA

-569 SDMAAFNNLD
+569 SDMAAFNNLN
-579 STVINQIYQ
+579 STTIDQIYR

-596 ITELQWQLGQ
+596 ISELNWQLSQ

-642 KAASMLEAITGGINL
+642 KAASMLESITGGINL
-657 PVISI
+657 PLISI

-673 EGLIKTGVV
+673 ESLIKTGVV

>member
-1 MAKKVDFSS
+1 M
-10 IVESK
+10 
-15 GESTWYKQAIDD
+15 
-27 TARYKQAKEIEVEKN
+27 
-42 ILAAR
+42 
-47 AKYETEKNGKSIEER
+47 
-62 KKLQKELNKYIK
+62 
-74 QQHKQLEDECDD
+74 
-86 YKKQLSEIE
+86 
-95 LARDL
+95 
-100 RNLEKLQQERKN
+100 
-112 IYKQEEVDKANAQLS
+112 
-127 LISDQI
+127 
-133 KLDAEVTKVRSKDY
+133 
-147 QAYVSLMQK
+147 
-156 SDAIRLQASIQA
+156 
-168 EKEARKLLASTLAKD
+168 
-183 PTALKAFKNEGKD
+183 
-196 KIKELKKQ
+196 
-204 LKEANTV
+204 
-211 QDINRAKQ
+211 
-219 LKQQLKDE
+219 
-227 KAARKQYLED
+227 
-237 NADVIADADREVAE
+237 
-251 NYRKELAEKD
+251 
-261 ANSTVKRDGTINVD
+261 
-275 KLKNSRDAAAA
+275 
-286 SGDLAGQLSGA
+286 
-297 LKVALGTGW
+297 
-306 NKALSSVD
+306 SSVD

-354 VRYDKLLTKLNSLVE
+354 VRYDKLLTKLNFLVE

-455 ADASIEFE
+455 ANASIEFE

-506 LQNLLVMSANRA
+506 LQNLLVMSANKA

-524 LLTKGLNSSETN
+524 ILTNGLGINDTN
-536 TLLKSLIQYVQE
+536 KLLKSLIQYVQE

-642 KAASMLEAITGGINL
+642 KAASMLEDITGGINL
-657 PVISI
+657 PLVSV
-662 MGNSFDPKMSL
+662 MGNSFDLKMSL
-673 EGLIKTGVV
+673 ESLIKTGVV

-752 QKAEASTVSGE
+752 QKAEASTVSGNDE
-763 EDKDNPFSKKATDE
+763 QENPFSKKAE
-777 GGADYWTNILLAI
+777 NGQEADYWTNILLVI
-790 QDAVTGVLDVR
+790 RDAVTGVLDVR
-801 VTNTV
+801 ITNAV

-814 QYNDSSTAQGPS
+814 QYNDSSTAQGPG